1 MTFSDLLDQLA
12 GGSGDDSGTYR
23 TDARRWLN
31 LARSEI
37 ANSQLWKTA
46 LRPEATFA
54 TAAATTSGIYSLA
67 DTSESSSGFEF
78 IHGDALYDQTN
89 KLIIQH
95 ESLGLTAAVDVA
107 KETTGPPAYWADA
120 GANSSGVRQVYLWP
134 VPDGTYTILFHG
146 YRMLDD
152 VAAAD
157 DDLSVDR
164 FFGTISPWA
173 ACFNAGM
180 RYYHDEDNNE
190 DANQLIIGDR
200 RFRKMIDRRKS
211 QNRLSVS
218 GALRMRVVTTQNVGT
233 IGRFDPSSYQNSRF

>member
-1 MTFSDLLDQLA
+1 MKFSDLLDQMA

-23 TDARRWLN
+23 NDARRWLN

-37 ANSQLWKTA
+37 ANSQLWKMA
-46 LRPEATFA
+46 LRTEATF
-54 TAAATTSGIYSLA
+54 TTSAATTSGIYSLA
-67 DTSESSSGFEF
+67 DSGQSSSGFEF
-78 IHGDALYDQTN
+78 VHGDTLYDQTN
-89 KLIIQH
+89 KFIVTH
-95 ESLGLTAAVDVA
+95 ETLALTAAVDVA
-107 KETTGPPAYWADA
+107 KETTGPPTYWADA
-120 GANSSGVRQVYLWP
+120 GADVSGVRQIYLWP
-134 VPDGTYTILFHG
+134 VPAGTYTILFHG

-164 FFGTISPWA
+164 FFGPISPWA

-190 DANQLIIGDR
+190 DVNQMMLTER
-200 RFRKMIDRRKS
+200 RFRRAVARRRT

-218 GALRMRVVTTQNVGT
+218 GSLQQRIVSSQNVST
-233 IGRFDPSSYQNSRF
+233 LGRFDPAHYPNRA